1 MKHNVLL
8 SLAGNFQQK
17 RNLAEARE
25 RLLPLF
31 EQLTFTHERWTKPI
45 GNSRPC
51 RYLNQL
57 AKGTTDMDADT
68 LQACLKKMEKE
79 MGRTP
84 EEREQGIVRIDLD
97 LLLFDQQ
104 RYHERDW
111 ERDYIRRLLD
121 DF

>member
-1 MKHNVLL
+1 MKDLSVRRPALKTLVGGPYRYDLMSVSRAPKKPVLFF
-8 SLAGNFQQK
+8 S
-17 RNLAEARE
+17 RE
-25 RLLPLF
+25 SFETGKDLYCTADGFLTQTRLK
-31 EQLTFTHERWTKPI
+31 E
-45 GNSRPC
+45 
-51 RYLNQL
+51 
-57 AKGTTDMDADT
+57 
-68 LQACLKKMEKE
+68 MEKE